1 MTDEQDLVHFLKQD
15 AELIK
20 LLHAVANLDLPD
32 CWICAGYIRSKV
44 WDHLHG
50 YETSTKT
57 DDVDVI
63 YFDPNQPEEA
73 VEKQLEERLF
83 RLIPEVPWSVKNQ
96 ARMHHVNNLP
106 PYASSVDALAHFPET
121 VTAIG
126 VRLQSDGSLILA
138 APHGIH
144 DLINMHVIPTPPFDS
159 NSSKHPIYLERLQQK
174 NWSAKWPNI
183 TIHTSFSY

>member
-20 LLHAVANLDLPD
+20 LLHAVASLDLPD
-32 CWICAGYIRSKV
+32 WWICAGYIRAKV

-63 YFDPNQPEEA
+63 YFDPNQPNEA
-73 VEKQLEERLF
+73 VEKELEERLS
-83 RLIPEVPWSVKNQ
+83 RLIPDVPWSVKNQ
-96 ARMHHVNNLP
+96 ARMHHVNQLP
-106 PYASSVDALAHFPET
+106 PYTSSVDALAHFPET

-126 VRLQSDGSLILA
+126 VRLDSNEELILA
-138 APHGIH
+138 APYGIQ
-144 DLINMHVIPTPPFDS
+144 DLLTLQVRPTPYFETS
-159 NSSKHPIYLERLQQK
+159 TSTHPIYLQRMAQK
-174 NWSAKWPNI
+174 NWPVEWPNVKLY
-183 TIHTSFSY
+183 T